1 MSYNLKEL
9 KNNCSVSEFVDFNKH
24 YTEIVNQIGLETL
37 KAFMPCSLDILKK
50 QYNAG
55 NVHFNSNGD
64 KQPYSLRKWDLEAQ
78 YLPVK
83 NASLSQK
90 VCILKQAA
98 KMLCDTGE

>member
-1 MSYNLKEL
+1 MLYDFKKL
-9 KNNCSVSEFVDFNKH
+9 KNDCSVSEFVDFNKH
-24 YTEIVNQIGLETL
+24 YTEIVKQIGLETL

-50 QYNAG
+50 QYKAG
-55 NVHFNSNGD
+55 NIHFNSNGD
-64 KQPYSLRKWDLEAQ
+64 NQPFSLRKWDLKAQ

-98 KMLCDTGE
+98 RMLCEEA